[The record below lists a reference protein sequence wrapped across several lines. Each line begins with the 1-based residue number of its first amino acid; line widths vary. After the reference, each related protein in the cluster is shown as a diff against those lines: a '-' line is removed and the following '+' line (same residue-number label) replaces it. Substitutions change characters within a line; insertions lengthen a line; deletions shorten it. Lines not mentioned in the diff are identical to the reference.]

1 MTAGSIGARPGH
13 RGRLRLVLAVA
24 LVPPTACAD
33 DTLDVEVTGSVT
45 PSCILSNARL
55 RIDLGSVTMADLA
68 RPGATSAWR
77 GDAFIGVDCIGASRA
92 TVTVRAP
99 PYAPDPRYLAVT
111 GGADGVAIELRTG
124 AGDPVLPDGTTP
136 VGFDWGQGEARLAF
150 EARYVRVGAVQAG
163 TAGASAVVQIRW
175 E

>member
-1 MTAGSIGARPGH
+1 MGATPGH
-13 RGRLRLVLAVA
+13 RGGLTLVLAAA
-24 LVPPTACAD
+24 LVSPTACAD
-33 DTLDVEVTGSVT
+33 DTLDFEVTGSVT

-55 RIDLGSVTMADLA
+55 RIDLGSVTTADLA

-92 TVTVRAP
+92 TVTVQAP
-99 PYAPDPRYLAVT
+99 PYAPDPRYLAVA
-111 GGADGVAIELRTG
+111 GGAEGVAIELRTG
-124 AGDPVLPDGTTP
+124 TGDAVLPDGMTP

-150 EARYVRVGAVQAG
+150 EARYVRVGPLQAG
-163 TAGASAVVQIRW
+163 VAGASAVVQIRW

>member
-1 MTAGSIGARPGH
+1 MTAGNIGATPGH
-13 RGRLRLVLAVA
+13 RGRLTLALAAVLVS
-24 LVPPTACAD
+24 PTACAD
-33 DTLDVEVTGSVT
+33 DTLDFEVTGSVA
-45 PSCILSNARL
+45 PSCILSNARI
-55 RIDLGSVTMADLA
+55 RIDLGTVTMADLA

-77 GDAFIGVDCIGASRA
+77 DGSFIGVDCIGASRA

-99 PYAPDPRYLAVT
+99 SYAPDPRYLAVA

-124 AGDPVLPDGTTP
+124 TGDPVLPDGTTP

-150 EARYVRVGAVQAG
+150 EARYVRVGPVQAG